1 MLMKNGA
8 IYVRVS
14 TDEQAREGYSIDAQI
29 KAIKDYATKN
39 NIYIDPIYI
48 FKDEGIS
55 GRKAE
60 KRPAFMDMI
69 ARAKTKPKPF
79 DVILVHKFDRFSRNR
94 EDSIVY
100 KSLLKKECDISVL
113 SISEP
118 LDPDDKMSIILEAF
132 LEAMAEYY
140 SINLSEEVKK
150 GQLEKHSL
158 GELQTCPSYGY
169 NAKDNVLVIN
179 EKEAKIVKY
188 IFEEYGI
195 NHTPMIEIAR
205 KLYKMGI
212 KTKKGKSFENRT
224 ICYIL
229 NNPVYIGKLKYT
241 PGTRKAH
248 TFDDPNTI
256 LVDGKHSPIISI
268 ELWDKVQKELTNTFK
283 FRHPNQR
290 NSVNVSSWLKGV
302 VRCKECGY
310 TMVLSN
316 KTKLRCNGYNKGRC
330 SNNATVSISEAK
342 ELIINQLKNDFSNR
356 KIEHIV
362 INKKIKNEVSEYKIL
377 QAALDKIKGKE
388 QRIKD
393 AYLNGVDSI
402 DEYKANKN
410 MLEKEKNE
418 IKNKLH
424 SITKPDNEKTITK
437 VVENGKKIYELL
449 IDENIPEDKKNL
461 YARALFNK
469 IEYDAQTDELILYY
483 NDDKPF

>member
-1 MLMKNGA
+1 MKNGA

-39 NIYIDPIYI
+39 NIYIDPMYIY
-48 FKDEGIS
+48 KDEGIS

-100 KSLLKKECDISVL
+100 KSLLKKECNISVL

-150 GQLEKHSL
+150 GMLEKHSL

-169 NAKDNVLVIN
+169 DAKDNILVIN
-179 EKEAKIVKY
+179 ENEAKIVKY

-205 KLYKMGI
+205 NLYKMGI

-256 LVDGKHSPIISI
+256 LVDGKHSPIISM
-268 ELWDKVQKELTNTFK
+268 ELWNKVQQELMNTFK

-290 NSVNVSSWLKGV
+290 DSINISNWLKGI

-310 TMVLSN
+310 TMVLN
-316 KTKLRCNGYNKGRC
+316 GKYKLRCNGYGKGKC
-330 SNNATVSISEAK
+330 FNHKTLDIEKTK
-342 ELIINQLKNDFSNR
+342 ELIINQLQNDFSNGI
-356 KIEHIV
+356 IEHIT
-362 INKKIKNEVSEYKIL
+362 INKTANKKVSEYEIL
-377 QAALDKIKGKE
+377 QNTLNSIKEKE
-388 QRIKD
+388 KRIKE
-393 AYLNGVDSI
+393 AYLNGIDSI
-402 DEYKANKN
+402 DEYKLNKK
-410 MLEKEKNE
+410 MLEKEKTE
-418 IKNKLH
+418 IENKLH
-424 SITKPDNEKTITK
+424 SLNKPDNKKNITK
-437 VVENGKKIYELL
+437 VIENGKKVYDLL
-449 IDENIPEDKKNL
+449 IDESIPEDKKNF
-461 YARALFNK
+461 YARRLFDK
-469 IEYDAQTDELILYY
+469 IIYNEETDKLEIYY
-483 NDDKPF
+483 NGTSPFK